1 MTQLTEREAAA
12 ATAATATEMT
22 TSAAVA
28 LFDRLEPAPAEMM
41 TGRWRGE
48 GIRTGHAMDGML
60 EATRWHGK
68 KFDGPDAVHPLVHR
82 GLGGGLYCVNPAL
95 LAIRATTAMPFRD
108 AILRAVFPLAG
119 PLLATRR
126 HRARLRSILFRGR
139 LHAAML
145 YDAKPI
151 NDVFARI
158 DDDRVMGWM
167 DFKGMEQ
174 PYFFRLIRE

>member
-1 MTQLTEREAAA
+1 MTQVTEREAAA
-12 ATAATATEMT
+12 ATAATVTEMT
-22 TSAAVA
+22 TAAAVA

-108 AILRAVFPLAG
+108 PILRAVFPLAG